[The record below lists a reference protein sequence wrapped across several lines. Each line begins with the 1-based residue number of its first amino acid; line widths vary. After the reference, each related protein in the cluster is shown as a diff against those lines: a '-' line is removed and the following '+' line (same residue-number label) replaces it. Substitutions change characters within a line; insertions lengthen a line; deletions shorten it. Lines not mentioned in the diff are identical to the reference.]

1 MKILYGADADIS
13 KWVAERIPHVTDFGP
28 CAALGVVTDRLIAG
42 IVFHD
47 YQPECKT
54 IQLSMAADSPTWAS
68 KEIIKELLSYPFN
81 QLGVQKVWTATPHT
95 NERAI
100 KVNKKI
106 GFKQEAVLARH
117 FGDRH
122 AVICRMFKRDY
133 ERLFNGQIGS
143 KSSGST

>member
-1 MKILYGADADIS
+1 MRVLYGHDAEIS
-13 KWVAERIPHVTDFGP
+13 KWVADKIQHVTEFGP
-28 CAALGVVTDRLIAG
+28 CAALGVASGDRFYAG

-54 IQLSMAADSPTWAS
+54 IQLSMAAESPRWAS
-68 KEIIKELLSYPFN
+68 RKIIKELLAYPFL

-100 KVNKKI
+100 KFNKGI

-133 ERLFNGQIGS
+133 ERLFNGQIS
-143 KSSGST
+143 AKSP